1 MARRREEKARVR
13 RSRPAAGGNWRRSAG
28 GEGEKTHHIVS
39 LGGGADK
46 PLEKFPAARV
56 PHFTPEVPRRA
67 VEAGDPRRLP
77 FLSLSIPPLGRWCVS
92 RATPDRGGGKG
103 QASNRSVG
111 QWAPP
116 VVAGGRGRNGAGKT
130 QVVVVAST

>member
-1 MARRREEKARVR
+1 LPRRREEKARVR

-77 FLSLSIPPLGRWCVS
+77 FLSLYLPLDVGVFPARRRTEAVGRA
-92 RATPDRGGGKG
+92 R
-103 QASNRSVG
+103 QAI
-111 QWAPP
+111 
-116 VVAGGRGRNGAGKT
+116 GA
-130 QVVVVAST
+130 